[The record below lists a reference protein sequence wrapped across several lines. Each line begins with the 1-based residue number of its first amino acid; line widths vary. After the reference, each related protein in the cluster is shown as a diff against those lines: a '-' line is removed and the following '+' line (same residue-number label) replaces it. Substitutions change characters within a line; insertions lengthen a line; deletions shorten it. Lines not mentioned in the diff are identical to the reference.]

1 MMKKILLFAIVF
13 VFLVGCSSGQE
24 EPVYLKNNQ
33 LLFLDDGST
42 YRAFYVKER
51 KEAYESSI
59 WNITKELNR
68 VSPEEGTAVYSR
80 TFYTKASQNHLTEL
94 ISYET
99 SSDTIDSY
107 VLSYSI
113 DNGNSYYSFSTMGTA
128 QSASGGTLRKYWQT
142 QIVDPIQNKMV
153 VFFLKGLLPND
164 NPLEGMRNWTLW
176 YGITSDGGK
185 TFETEEQIIKQGEMY
200 SPEYPLDGVYV
211 GRNSIMVGDVA
222 CLPIQLKYQN
232 GGNNGKI
239 LVPVP
244 LDEHGELYNPGG
256 GYTYHYSC
264 VLIGTWNQEGKLDW
278 DISQPVVADPAKTT
292 RGVLEPT
299 LAEFPDGDI
308 LMVMR
313 GSNGGSNDPKH
324 ILDSYKWYSYSKDGG
339 YSWSPPK
346 PWMCDDNTI
355 FYSPSSCSQLIEHSN
370 GKYYWIGNVSNRN
383 AEGNL
388 PRWPLVIGEV
398 NPDDYMLIKDSVMV
412 IDIKKP
418 EQSSRVTYSNFFARE
433 DRVSKDIL
441 VYCTPL
447 FENGYENKQS
457 DWTANAYVYT
467 VNIK

>member
-1 MMKKILLFAIVF
+1 
-13 VFLVGCSSGQE
+13 
-24 EPVYLKNNQ
+24 
-33 LLFLDDGST
+33 
-42 YRAFYVKER
+42 
-51 KEAYESSI
+51 
-59 WNITKELNR
+59 
-68 VSPEEGTAVYSR
+68 
-80 TFYTKASQNHLTEL
+80 
-94 ISYET
+94 
-99 SSDTIDSY
+99 
-107 VLSYSI
+107 
-113 DNGNSYYSFSTMGTA
+113 
-128 QSASGGTLRKYWQT
+128 
-142 QIVDPIQNKMV
+142 
-153 VFFLKGLLPND
+153 
-164 NPLEGMRNWTLW
+164 
-176 YGITSDGGK
+176 
-185 TFETEEQIIKQGEMY
+185 
-200 SPEYPLDGVYV
+200 
-211 GRNSIMVGDVA
+211 MVGDVA

-239 LVPVP
+239 LVPVQITP

-398 NPDDYMLIKDSVMV
+398 NPDDYMLIKDSVNKV
-412 IDIKKP
+412 VESPIQTFLQGKI
-418 EQSSRVTYSNFFARE
+418 
-433 DRVSKDIL
+433 VSAK
-441 VYCTPL
+441 T
-447 FENGYENKQS
+447 F
-457 DWTANAYVYT
+457 
-467 VNIK
+467 

>member
-1 MMKKILLFAIVF
+1 
-13 VFLVGCSSGQE
+13 
-24 EPVYLKNNQ
+24 
-33 LLFLDDGST
+33 
-42 YRAFYVKER
+42 
-51 KEAYESSI
+51 
-59 WNITKELNR
+59 
-68 VSPEEGTAVYSR
+68 
-80 TFYTKASQNHLTEL
+80 
-94 ISYET
+94 
-99 SSDTIDSY
+99 
-107 VLSYSI
+107 
-113 DNGNSYYSFSTMGTA
+113 
-128 QSASGGTLRKYWQT
+128 
-142 QIVDPIQNKMV
+142 
-153 VFFLKGLLPND
+153 
-164 NPLEGMRNWTLW
+164 
-176 YGITSDGGK
+176 
-185 TFETEEQIIKQGEMY
+185 
-200 SPEYPLDGVYV
+200 
-211 GRNSIMVGDVA
+211 
-222 CLPIQLKYQN
+222 
-232 GGNNGKI
+232 
-239 LVPVP
+239 
-244 LDEHGELYNPGG
+244 
-256 GYTYHYSC
+256 
-264 VLIGTWNQEGKLDW
+264 
-278 DISQPVVADPAKTT
+278 
-292 RGVLEPT
+292 
-299 LAEFPDGDI
+299 
-308 LMVMR
+308 MVMR